1 MRQLSKVVTMNISN
15 NITIVIITVPVEA
28 CNRIIVIII
37 IIVILL
43 YIKKLL
49 LLL

>member
-1 MRQLSKVVTMNISN
+1 MELL
-15 NITIVIITVPVEA
+15 IILFLYKLYAHIE
-28 CNRIIVIII
+28 IIVIII
-37 IIVILL
+37 II